1 MTTYTPEELQMQ
13 AIFDLM
19 LEEINK
25 EKVQIEAI
33 SDEQQ

>member
-1 MTTYTPEELQMQ
+1 MTTYTPEELQRQ

-25 EKVQIEAI
+25 EKVQIEEI